1 MKPATLEV
9 RVPDLGDFK
18 DVEVIEVLAKEG
30 DTVALESPLVTLE
43 TEKATMDVP
52 SSAAG
57 SIAKLHVSKG
67 SRVNAGDLVA
77 TVRGS
82 KPATADPRRRRPRRP
97 RPQSGGNCP
106 NDGFR
111 RVVRSAA
118 TLPDMRGAHASPS
131 VRRFAR
137 ELGVDLRG

>member
-1 MKPATLEV
+1 M
-9 RVPDLGDFK
+9 PDLGDFK

-77 TVRGS
+77 TVRGRQ
-82 KPATADPRRRRPRRP
+82 PAAAEPVAKAAA
-97 RPQSGGNCP
+97 QAAAP
-106 NDGFR
+106 NPEAT
-111 RVVRSAA
+111 VRMTVAAAPAASAP
-118 TLPDMRGAHASPS
+118 TLPDVRGAHAEPVGRGASRASS
-131 VRRFAR
+131 VSTLRR
-137 ELGVDLRG
+137 